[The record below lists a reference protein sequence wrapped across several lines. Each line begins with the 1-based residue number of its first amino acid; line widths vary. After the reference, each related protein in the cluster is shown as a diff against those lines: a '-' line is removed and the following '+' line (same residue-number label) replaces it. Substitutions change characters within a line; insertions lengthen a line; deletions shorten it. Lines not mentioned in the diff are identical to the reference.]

1 MTIYDFD
8 DYKEVLK
15 KFLLE
20 KKANISKRFT
30 FQKMADAC
38 VVEKAYLSRV
48 LNNDAHLNQDQ
59 LFAACSFLGF
69 SSEQKRFVSLL
80 HARQRSSLKNL
91 QDDLSEQIRATRS
104 RNRKTDS
111 HITAQSMNLDSEAI
125 NQYFLDPNAQLVHMF
140 FTTSKY
146 AGDLEAIG
154 RCLGLSMDT
163 LIEILNRLQA
173 LKLIE
178 LESGKY
184 VVRQRDFHLSAES
197 PLFRAYRLGVRV
209 RAYEKLQNSRSK
221 DNYSFSVIFSSNE
234 ETRAKIH
241 AEFLKYLQRVEKWVK
256 DGKEEEVYQMNFDL
270 MNWSAQM

>member
-1 MTIYDFD
+1 
-8 DYKEVLK
+8 
-15 KFLLE
+15 
-20 KKANISKRFT
+20 
-30 FQKMADAC
+30 
-38 VVEKAYLSRV
+38 
-48 LNNDAHLNQDQ
+48 
-59 LFAACSFLGF
+59 
-69 SSEQKRFVSLL
+69 
-80 HARQRSSLKNL
+80 
-91 QDDLSEQIRATRS
+91 
-104 RNRKTDS
+104 
-111 HITAQSMNLDSEAI
+111 
-125 NQYFLDPNAQLVHMF
+125 
-140 FTTSKY
+140 
-146 AGDLEAIG
+146 
-154 RCLGLSMDT
+154 MDT